1 MKEMLENYMNYKAE
15 IKTKEYKIKELE
27 LEEISVGSSNLS
39 VNGDIK
45 PKGYILTGTEKKII
59 NNADKIGKLKK
70 EIEELQAKINM
81 IDGLLDTLNSFN
93 KRLLELRYKHNLSLE
108 SIAGECGRSVKSI
121 QRTLMNCIKKLD
133 KKCGTIGE

>member
-1 MKEMLENYMNYKAE
+1 MLENYMNYKAE

-45 PKGYILTGTEKKII
+45 PRGYISAGTEKKII
-59 NNADKIGKLKK
+59 NNVDRITKLKK
-70 EIEELQAKINM
+70 EIEQLQAKIDM
-81 IDGLLDTLNSFN
+81 VDSLLDTLNSFN

-133 KKCGTIGE
+133 KKCRITGE